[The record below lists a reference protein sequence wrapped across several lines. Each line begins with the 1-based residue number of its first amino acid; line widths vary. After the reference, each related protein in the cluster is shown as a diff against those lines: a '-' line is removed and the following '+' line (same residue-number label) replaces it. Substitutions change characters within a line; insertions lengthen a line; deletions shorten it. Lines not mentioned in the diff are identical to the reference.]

1 MIITNGTLQ
10 ALFSSAPKQNEWGEV
25 EESEERRG
33 DAVPCQWLLP
43 SANEQAR
50 FQTERAPSFSYVV
63 LTEKRHFQ
71 RADRYRLSDSNGD
84 TIGDFPVHRVEHLD
98 AVQQVRLFF

>member
-1 MIITNGTLQ
+1 MIIANGTLQ
-10 ALFSSAPKQNEWGEV
+10 ALFSSAPQPNEWGEV

-33 DAVPCQWLLP
+33 DAVSCQWLLP
-43 SANEQAR
+43 SGNEQAR

-63 LTEKRHFQ
+63 LVDIRHFQ
-71 RADRYRLSDSNGD
+71 KADRYRLSDNNGEAL
-84 TIGDFPVHRVEHLD
+84 GDFSLHRVERLD